1 MLRSTPTATIISNAR
16 RIDHTFCVTLLLLGL
31 LTGAPHVLSVSESD
45 DGASSST
52 TPVAAIRTAREPG
65 PAQQKCTGAA
75 SKVFVAPSW
84 SPYNTP
90 GASGHGIVPVP
101 PATCEVCDENKN
113 IAPLALASV
122 EDDVSFNLTDAVL
135 QARVPSHA
143 HTTSRPP
150 IPPFPHPPTH
160 LLTRPACS
168 PAYVFVHSLTR
179 TPCTVPPT
187 HSCPHLHTHS
197 LIAHPPHCRPQQSDA
212 GNQRTN

>member
-1 MLRSTPTATIISNAR
+1 MLRSTPTSTIINTAR
-16 RIDHTFCVTLLLLGL
+16 QIDYTFSVTLLLLVL
-31 LTGAPHVLSVSESD
+31 LAGAPHVLSVSERD
-45 DGASSST
+45 DGASSS
-52 TPVAAIRTAREPG
+52 PVAAIRTAREPG

-101 PATCEVCDENKN
+101 PATCEVCDANKN

-143 HTTSRPP
+143 HTLSRTS
-150 IPPFPHPPTH
+150 IPPFLHLPT
-160 LLTRPACS
+160 
-168 PAYVFVHSLTR
+168 HSLTHSPTDQRVRPR
-179 TPCTVPPT
+179 TRARIRPFTHSHDMHGPTYPLKPSLAHSLTHCPPT
-187 HSCPHLHTHS
+187 TLSSTT
-197 LIAHPPHCRPQQSDA
+197 I
-212 GNQRTN
+212 